1 MLGGS
6 EQNALLTTGATKSFL
21 PGEHLVQEG
30 DQRNE
35 VYLLTGGFAKIFGNS
50 YDGREVLL
58 SIRTAGDLIGE
69 LAALDG
75 EPRSATVTA
84 ATPMETRWYT
94 AETFHALLQRHPAL
108 AQAVQRYVARKFR
121 MATRHRI
128 DVGGASVRVRLA
140 RVLDRLGRSHGRATP
155 AGVRIEVP
163 LSQVELAALVGA
175 AEPSVHRALTGLRQR
190 GIVVTGY
197 KHTLIS
203 DPAALAAEAGEAP

>member
-21 PGEHLVQEG
+21 AGEHLVQEG
-30 DQRNE
+30 DQRDE
-35 VYLLTGGFAKIFGNS
+35 VYLLTSGFAKIFGNS

-84 ATPMETRWYT
+84 ATPVETRWYT
-94 AETFHALLQRHPAL
+94 AETFHALLRQHPPL
-108 AQAVQRYVARKFR
+108 GQAVQRYVTRKFR

-155 AGVRIEVP
+155 SGIRIEVP